1 MKIRKIFALT
11 LLLLL
16 MPAFVFAEDFKE
28 ININVDIDKN
38 GIGEVKEVWQI
49 NEDNRDYTE
58 RYKAINNLQGIKIEN
73 FSVNALG
80 KDFTELSPWNI
91 DASFED
97 KAYHYGR
104 IDREDEVE
112 LTWGISEFSDNTYNL
127 NYKINPIVVGLNDSD
142 MLFFKFV
149 GENFDPKPK
158 KVEIKIKGYEPFKD
172 IKMWG
177 FGMEGEI
184 HNVNG
189 EIVMTSSGYVDYA
202 TVMLKFPKGYFNT
215 AYKIDKDFNDYATL
229 AAEGS
234 HWENRE
240 GETYQKPMSTV
251 EKTALG
257 GVGLAVLGVI
267 YFVGRLI
274 ALGFSK
280 KRIENKKEL
289 ATIKDLKGEYFKDLP
304 YQGSLEDLAFFIS
317 QSSLVINDLAGNY
330 INAFILRWSL
340 NGNIEFIEEGSG
352 YSKNK
357 IKVISRPKDMGPLE
371 EELFDMIAGASEEN
385 GKDYMTAKDFKKY
398 VKANKED
405 MENYY
410 DEFEDKS
417 IEALK
422 AGGYLENYNYE
433 KKFLFSKK
441 RGTELRVT
449 ENGKEL
455 WENLI
460 KFKNYLKD
468 YGDQVTDEVEFE
480 KWQDFLIYSSIFF
493 LDEEFVRGAS
503 AYPAYINNYALYNTH
518 IITSRKF
525 SKDINSSLPSCNGI

>member
-1 MKIRKIFALT
+1 
-11 LLLLL
+11 
-16 MPAFVFAEDFKE
+16 
-28 ININVDIDKN
+28 
-38 GIGEVKEVWQI
+38 
-49 NEDNRDYTE
+49 
-58 RYKAINNLQGIKIEN
+58 
-73 FSVNALG
+73 
-80 KDFTELSPWNI
+80 
-91 DASFED
+91 
-97 KAYHYGR
+97 
-104 IDREDEVE
+104 
-112 LTWGISEFSDNTYNL
+112 
-127 NYKINPIVVGLNDSD
+127 
-142 MLFFKFV
+142 
-149 GENFDPKPK
+149 
-158 KVEIKIKGYEPFKD
+158 
-172 IKMWG
+172 
-177 FGMEGEI
+177 
-184 HNVNG
+184 
-189 EIVMTSSGYVDYA
+189 MTSSGYVDYA

-234 HWENRE
+234 YWENRE
-240 GETYQKPMSTV
+240 GETYQKPMSTG

-304 YQGSLEDLAFFIS
+304 YQGPLEDLAFFIS
-317 QSSLVINDLAGNY
+317 QSSLVISDLAGNY
-330 INAFILRWSL
+330 INAFILKWSL
-340 NGNIEFIEEGSG
+340 DGDIEFIEDDEIF
-352 YSKNK
+352 SKNK
-357 IKVISRPKDMGPLE
+357 IKIISRPKDMGPLE

-449 ENGKEL
+449 EKGKEL

-468 YGDQVTDEVEFE
+468 YKDQVTDEVEFE

-518 IITSRKF
+518 IMTSRKF
-525 SKDINSSLPSCNGI
+525 SKDINSSYQAATGFNSAGFGGATSVGGGGGSFGGGGGGGR